1 MTKKYL
7 TTLNTRPFLYRET
20 KLIAELIDQ
29 GMSDE
34 EIKEKVIDENIFQVK
49 SVDRRKRFYSE
60 IKKRL
65 DELDEYLL
73 EKLLNSDTSTSK
85 AISLYAIIKK
95 DTLFYEWMREVVWDK
110 ILTLD
115 YNLTKYDTE
124 KFFLN
129 KEEQSKQIASWKRI
143 TKEYLIDAYHQTLV
157 EAELA
162 VRKDSDLLLHLPI
175 ISSQVEQYLRSEK
188 EKHIVEVLLGRLFSE
203 TNHSKAG

>member
-188 EKHIVEVLLGRLFSE
+188 EKHIVEVLLGE
-203 TNHSKAG
+203 VIQ

>member
-20 KLIAELIDQ
+20 KMVAELIDQ

-34 EIKEKVIDENIFQVK
+34 EIKNKVVDENIFQVK

-85 AISLYAIIKK
+85 AILLYAILKK
-95 DTLFYEWMREVVWDK
+95 DILFYEWMREIVWDK

-115 YNLTKYDTE
+115 YALTKFDTE
-124 KFFLN
+124 VFFSN
-129 KEEQSKQIASWKRI
+129 KEEQSTQVANWKRS
-143 TKEYLIDAYHQTLV
+143 TKEYLVDAYHQTLV

-162 VRKDSDLLLHLPI
+162 VRKDTNLLLSPPI
-175 ISSQVEQYLRSEK
+175 ISSLVEEYLKTEK
-188 EKHIVEVLLGRLFSE
+188 EKHIVEVLLGE
-203 TNHSKAG
+203 VIE

>member
-29 GMSDE
+29 GMTDE
-34 EIKEKVIDENIFQVK
+34 EITEKVIDENIFQVK

-85 AISLYAIIKK
+85 AILLYAILKRDI
-95 DTLFYEWMREVVWDK
+95 LFYEWMREVVWDK
-110 ILTLD
+110 LLTLNYD
-115 YNLTKYDTE
+115 LTKYDTE
-124 KFFLN
+124 LFFA
-129 KEEQSKQIASWKRI
+129 KKSEQSDQVRSWGKNTINRL
-143 TKEYLIDAYHQTLV
+143 TNAYHQTLIDS
-157 EAELA
+157 ELA
-162 VRKDSDLLLHLPI
+162 GSTDESLNLHSSI
-175 ISSQVEQYLRSEK
+175 ISSQVEQYLKSEK
-188 EKHIVEVLLGRLFSE
+188 EKHIVEVLLGE
-203 TNHSKAG
+203 VIE